1 MRVRRGAAAEQ
12 YQPVIA
18 RPELVPLTGRDHHAI
33 TVAHVEL
40 VFAQAH
46 AAAPARE
53 VVDLLRHTVVV
64 LDRLAARRYGGLC
77 ERLVAGIP
85 GRDPGKFTDFRPVGR
100 DESFTFLDSH
110 DVHPDK

>member
-1 MRVRRGAAAEQ
+1 
-12 YQPVIA
+12 
-18 RPELVPLTGRDHHAI
+18 
-33 TVAHVEL
+33 
-40 VFAQAH
+40 
-46 AAAPARE
+46 
-53 VVDLLRHTVVV
+53 VVV

-85 GRDPGKFTDFRPVGR
+85 GRDPGKFTDFGPVGR